1 MTGEAVERL
10 RHRPAFVR
18 FWAASTISDFGTY
31 VTTLAL
37 QVLVV
42 TTLAGTVTDV
52 GVVNAAR
59 WLPYLVLGLVAGVV
73 ADRMR
78 RRPLLVGTDLAR
90 AVLLG
95 VIPLLALTG
104 VLTVPLLAAVMV
116 AFGTLSLFND
126 AAHQSFL
133 PRLVPRRLLTPANA
147 RLEQS
152 TAMAQTTGP
161 VLAGGLV
168 SWLGA
173 PLAVLVDAASYLASG
188 LLTARVRAEDPPPA
202 APASPTPPR
211 APARPAIVS
220 EAREGLSW
228 VYRHRTLRPLAL
240 ATHAWFLCFSILNT
254 VYVPFA
260 LRDLGFDAF
269 VLGVTFALAGVGAL
283 VGTGLSTRLSRALG
297 VCPTIA
303 GSRGFEA
310 AGFAIVALAPAAGG
324 WPAVA
329 MVGAGQLLF
338 GFGFGAQG
346 PIEMSYRQSV
356 TPDRLQGRMNSTMR
370 SMNRAAIVVGA
381 PLGGLVADTAGH
393 RPALWIGIAGLAA
406 GALALSRSGLRHA
419 HAGEE
424 PPPQ

>member
-52 GVVNAAR
+52 GLVNAAR

-161 VLAGGLV
+161 VVAGGLV

-202 APASPTPPR
+202 

-419 HAGEE
+419 HAGDE